1 MGKSMNNPIVRL
13 IQDFSV
19 AELVRVELLAAGLL
33 QDQVILSP
41 VGDEAG
47 PGQSNF
53 TVGDAPQVKGGTDYN
68 DIYRPQGDVHGACI
82 LKVLARDPDQEQ
94 LVLAVLERHRAAAP
108 HAMSEQGVP

>member
-1 MGKSMNNPIVRL
+1 MNNPIVRV
-13 IQDFSV
+13 IQDFAV
-19 AELVRVELLAAGLL
+19 AEQVRVDLLAAGLL

-47 PGQSNF
+47 PAQSNF
-53 TVGDAPQVKGGTDYN
+53 TVGDTPHVKGGTDY
-68 DIYRPQGDVHGACI
+68 DDVYRPEGDVHGACI
-82 LKVLARDPDQEQ
+82 LKVLARDAGQEE